1 MKLKLMSS
9 SSHSPRWYGV
19 LVRIVLL
26 TFLGTLLC
34 FAVTLLLSL
43 IGTAAGA
50 AIRGVHPD
58 MRTAYRHFAVP
69 IGVVEAALIFV
80 CASVLEIRHYRRART
95 LSSIE
100 RVS

>member
-1 MKLKLMSS
+1 MTSR
-9 SSHSPRWYGV
+9 SHPPRWYGV
-19 LVRIVLL
+19 AVRILLL

-43 IGTAAGA
+43 IGTVAAA

-58 MRTAYRHFAVP
+58 MRIAYRYFAVP
-69 IGVVEAALIFV
+69 FAAVEATLIFI
-80 CASVLEIRHYRRART
+80 CASVLEIRHYRRARA
-95 LSSIE
+95 LSAIE